1 MDALILGLE
10 EKARSAGLEI
20 DANNK
25 DTIEETIQDQDNT
38 EVINNSDQEKIKEK
52 PSSRDDNGT
61 SLLSKRI
68 VKVKLF
74 RVKNFY
80 EFQNYFWLQRFL

>member
-38 EVINNSDQEKIKEK
+38 EEVMNNSDQERIKDK
-52 PSSRDDNGT
+52 QSSRDDNGT

-68 VKVKLF
+68 VKVKNIE
-74 RVKNFY
+74 R
-80 EFQNYFWLQRFL
+80 

>member
-68 VKVKLF
+68 VKVK
-74 RVKNFY
+74 NI
-80 EFQNYFWLQRFL
+80 